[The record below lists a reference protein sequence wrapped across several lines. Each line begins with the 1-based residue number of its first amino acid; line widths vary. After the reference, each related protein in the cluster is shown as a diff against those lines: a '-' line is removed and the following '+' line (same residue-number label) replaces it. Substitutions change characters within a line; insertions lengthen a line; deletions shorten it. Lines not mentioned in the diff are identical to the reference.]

1 MSLCRFVA
9 RSRIQR
15 TSVIRT
21 CLNAVPHMEDR
32 VAQRIHCMR
41 ARHTDLNTTQLQLV
55 WIRLEDKRYYKEYN
69 LKSARG
75 TFV

>member
-1 MSLCRFVA
+1 
-9 RSRIQR
+9 
-15 TSVIRT
+15 
-21 CLNAVPHMEDR
+21 MEDR